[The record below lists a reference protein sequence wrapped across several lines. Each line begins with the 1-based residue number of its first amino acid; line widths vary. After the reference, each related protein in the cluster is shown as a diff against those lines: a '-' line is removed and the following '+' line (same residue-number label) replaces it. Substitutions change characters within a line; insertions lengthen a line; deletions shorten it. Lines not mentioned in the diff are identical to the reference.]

1 MSLSRQIRQDRL
13 NARTS
18 ERENSLS
25 QQELTSQ
32 QSTPDQTVLKQG
44 VRLLTGILILLLIA
58 FCFFASS
65 VCITIVVAAFLSILV
80 DPAVTALERIRIPRF
95 FAAALIVL
103 LEFSLWLVGLR
114 FVRQI
119 DGFF

>member
-44 VRLLTGILILLLIA
+44 VRMLTGILILLLIA

-65 VCITIVVAAFLSILV
+65 VCITIVVAAFLAILV

-103 LEFSLWLVGLR
+103 LGVLAFGSLA
-114 FVRQI
+114 
-119 DGFF
+119 